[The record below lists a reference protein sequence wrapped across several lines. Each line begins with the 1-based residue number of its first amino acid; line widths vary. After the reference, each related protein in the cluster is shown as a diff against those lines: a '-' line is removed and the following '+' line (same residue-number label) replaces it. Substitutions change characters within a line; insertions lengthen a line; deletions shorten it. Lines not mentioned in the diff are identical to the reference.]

1 MNDDLQ
7 KYQARVEAQR
17 EELADLLAQVGLGTQ
32 YDVEIRIPEDDEPL
46 AELFVGLK
54 LAADNLNL
62 VSRQAEDRAREA
74 EEKAQ
79 TIAAQ
84 RQAIQEL
91 STPVIEVWDEILILP
106 LIGTIDTS
114 RAKQVIENLLDS
126 IVRTQAQAAIIDITG
141 VPVVDTKVANH
152 LIKTVEAAKMLGAN
166 VILTGVSPH
175 NAQTLVKLGVEL
187 ERISTKSSLQAGLRL
202 AFELT
207 KRKVVEDG

>member
-1 MNDDLQ
+1 MNEDLE
-7 KYQARVEAQR
+7 KYRARVEAQK

-46 AELFVGLK
+46 ADLFVGLK
-54 LAADNLNL
+54 LAADNLSL
-62 VSRQAEDRAREA
+62 VSRQAEERAREA
-74 EEKAQ
+74 EEKAK
-79 TIAAQ
+79 TIVAQ

-114 RAKQVIENLLDS
+114 RARQIIENLLNS

-152 LIKTVEAAKMLGAN
+152 LIKTVEAAKMLGAD

-175 NAQTLVKLGVEL
+175 NAQTLVNLGVEL
-187 ERISTKSSLQAGLRL
+187 GNIATKSSLQAGLRL

-207 KRKVVEDG
+207 KRKVVEDE